1 MSEVRRTGPRVLVV
15 LGNYALNGQE
25 RGNIEVFRAVK
36 ERGVDALFVTHRDW
50 GHVHLQPT
58 LDRLGLRWTTLPY
71 ARHFTKRTTPTG
83 WLRNL
88 GQVMRGARAF
98 RRIAKTY
105 RPTHIHVAN
114 PHYVLSVL
122 PALLLT
128 RTPVVYR
135 LGDVPTE
142 HHALYR
148 ILWRR
153 FIIPRVSRFVCV
165 SEYVRERLLETG
177 APAEKTTVIY
187 SHPPARP
194 DGAAGPTLKPF
205 AGRTVL
211 FVGQIAPHKGVDR
224 LVEAA
229 VSLCRERADVRFLVA
244 GLVTRQNPFAL
255 GLIGKVQAAGLSERI
270 RFLGY
275 VEDVPGLL
283 TAANL
288 HVCPSVCA
296 EALSNTVVEAKQA
309 GVPSVVFPSGGL
321 PELIAQGEDGWIC
334 EAKTAES
341 LRAGIER
348 FLAMPEAELKTAGE
362 AARDS
367 MARLGITEE
376 AFADQWAAVY
386 GIMPGWHVP
395 GSPPARG

>member
-1 MSEVRRTGPRVLVV
+1 MREDRRTAPRVLVV

-88 GQVMRGARAF
+88 GQVMRCARAL

-114 PHYVLSVL
+114 PHYFLSVL

-135 LGDVPTE
+135 LGDAPTE
-142 HHALYR
+142 HHAFYR

-153 FIIPRVSRFVCV
+153 FVIPRVGRFVCV
-165 SEYVRERLLETG
+165 SEYVRERLLATG
-177 APAEKTTVIY
+177 CPPEKARVIY
-187 SHPPARP
+187 SHPPTRP
-194 DGAAGPTLKPF
+194 GGAATLDLGSF

-211 FVGQIAPHKGVDR
+211 YVGQVAPHKGVDR

-229 VSLCRERADVRFLVA
+229 ISLCRERDDVRFLVA
-244 GLVTRQNPFAL
+244 GLVARQNTFAL
-255 GLIGKVQAAGLSERI
+255 GLVGNVQAAGLSDRI

-283 TAANL
+283 AAADL

-296 EALSNTVVEAKQA
+296 EALSNTVVEAKLA
-309 GVPSVVFPSGGL
+309 AVPSVVFPSGGL
-321 PELIAQGEDGWIC
+321 PELITQGEDGWIC

-348 FLAMPEAELKTAGE
+348 FLAMPSEELERAGE
-362 AARDS
+362 AALDS
-367 MARLGITEE
+367 MTRLGITEE
-376 AFADQWAAVY
+376 AFADRWAAVY
-386 GIMPGWHVP
+386 GVP
-395 GSPPARG
+395 MSEVASRAEEVAT